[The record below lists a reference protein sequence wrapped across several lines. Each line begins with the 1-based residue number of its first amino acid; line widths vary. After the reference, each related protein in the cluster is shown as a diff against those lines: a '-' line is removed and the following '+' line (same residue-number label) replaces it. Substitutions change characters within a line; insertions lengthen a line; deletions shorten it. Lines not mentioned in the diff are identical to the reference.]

1 MKRALALGAILVGA
15 CSSPNLSPDTVR
27 GALPQAASTQIS
39 APTATGGTAAVRGLG
54 AGGDLVPASAV
65 GDVSGY
71 FVSTVTL
78 AVAVNG
84 SVAWSLG
91 VLEAVVALPPT
102 SCKEDGCTWGP
113 GSHPLDPRDW
123 KLTVTKVGDRFDY
136 ELAGQLKSAPT
147 GFVTVLSGQAWPGG
161 APHRGHGS
169 FFVDHEAGRA
179 LGFTDTG
186 TLEVTY
192 DNRTDLAI
200 GATLLGFT
208 DASAPYHVGNAVYAY
223 AEGPTGGDLQVAFHD
238 LTSTADPRL
247 ALHSRWAFDGAG
259 RGDAAYS
266 QAAPAASYTAA
277 ECWSPA
283 TTAPPFR
290 VVFYLDSAGATSGAE
305 ASCAFAPGEP
315 PTLTAP

>member
-1 MKRALALGAILVGA
+1 MKRALVLGAVLVAA
-15 CSSPNLSPDTVR
+15 CSSPKLDPDAVR
-27 GALPQAASTQIS
+27 GALPQSASTQIA
-39 APTATGGTAAVRGLG
+39 APTATGGAAAAGALG
-54 AGGDLVPASAV
+54 AGGDLAPASAV

-91 VLEAVVALPPT
+91 VLEAVVAMPPT
-102 SCKEDGCTWGP
+102 SCKEDSCTWGP

-123 KLTVTKVGDRFDY
+123 KLTVTRAGDHFTYD
-136 ELAGQLKSAPT
+136 LAGQLKSAPT
-147 GFVTVLSGQAWPGG
+147 GFVTVLSGAAWPGA

-169 FFVDHEAGRA
+169 FLVDHEAGKA

-186 TLEVTY
+186 TLEVEY
-192 DNRTDLAI
+192 DNRTDLSI
-200 GATLLGFT
+200 GATFLGFT
-208 DASAPYHVGNAVYAY
+208 DANAPYHVGNAVYAY
-223 AEGPTGGDLQVAFHD
+223 AESPTGGDLQVAFHD

-247 ALHSRWAFDGAG
+247 ALHSRWALDGAG

-266 QAAPAASYTAA
+266 QASPAAAYSAA

-283 TTAPPFR
+283 TTSPPFR
-290 VVFYLDSAGATSGAE
+290 VVFYLDSSGATSGAE
-305 ASCAFAPGEP
+305 GSCAFAPGVP
-315 PTLTAP
+315 PALTAP